1 MLLNAIF
8 LNQICRKLTH
18 NENNAQSRVVGKL
31 SFLHRKIDN
40 FRNWFFSEIKI
51 LNKNQSICIFHN
63 QLKIYTFDIESNL
76 NVIGGM

>member
-8 LNQICRKLTH
+8 LIQICGKLTH

-51 LNKNQSICIFHN
+51 LNMHFFHN